1 MSESCDDSEV
11 YPDGYEEALAD
22 CAVLAAQLLK
32 MALKNKQKETMKET
46 NLLDR

>member
-1 MSESCDDSEV
+1 MSESCADSEV

-22 CAVLAAQLLK
+22 CTVLAAQLLK
-32 MALKNKQKETMKET
+32 MALKKPKETMKET